1 MAANSKSMA
10 LARLSRILFAGAITS
25 FAAATVPGAEPA
37 PTKAAPAPASAIH
50 TEGPTVELPK
60 FEVSAPRLRE
70 IDKKIKRLEKE
81 VSREKKLLE
90 RSALDDTLNNDSVSR
105 AAALFGGKSAVQ
117 RASVAAVRI
126 GSIEKEISLLE
137 TLRTPLTASDRAL
150 AEKLVED
157 QRTYRRELDIALR

>member
-1 MAANSKSMA
+1 MAANSNSMS
-10 LARLSRILFAGAITS
+10 RISRILTASAIILV
-25 FAAATVPGAEPA
+25 AAADVPAAEPA
-37 PTKAAPAPASAIH
+37 PAKTAPAPASAIH

-90 RSALDDTLNNDSVSR
+90 RSALDDTLNNDSISR